1 MLGILRDNN
10 LTLSG
15 FEYEVLL
22 ALFAL
27 FYNILA
33 FFVVLHFHWVNN
45 SLQSFR
51 TQILGQKP
59 FLKWKKQL
67 NSVFLALWVF
77 WRGKILHAI
86 LVEYHLLKQN
96 KQLD

>member
-1 MLGILRDNN
+1 MLGILGDDN

-33 FFVVLHFHWVNN
+33 FFVVLHFH
-45 SLQSFR
+45 
-51 TQILGQKP
+51 
-59 FLKWKKQL
+59 
-67 NSVFLALWVF
+67 
-77 WRGKILHAI
+77 
-86 LVEYHLLKQN
+86 
-96 KQLD
+96 